1 MGNEVLKKRITNGQ
15 NVIVVERNRYIHDLD
30 KKLEKKRIMYLSVI
44 NGGLVVRKPVLPEE
58 KEFDYYIDC
67 LDTNGIYI
75 KKDNLRLEDG
85 IEKFGYQSFA
95 RSKCLLKNVN
105 GMVIL
110 EDYSTNY
117 LCKYLTIRGHNLKG
131 IQTDKANINRGM
143 FEEVVIERTEKDT
156 IKSELK
162 ISSNEFVINGIV
174 VKHIKNI
181 DILTSNNEMV
191 LIDVK
196 NVIRSITSKFI
207 TIGDNETDKEVN
219 ICGIS
224 AERISLYQLL
234 YSDVNIG
241 LLLERGS
248 DKRVIINE
256 GEIKNDN
263 DYSCV
268 KYRYLNIAKIEA
280 KQVEIKGI
288 PNIEIGEFCGT
299 KLDITVN
306 ISESQWEENIASR
319 TLSKLNMTK
328 DRNGYLGILKC
339 SHIWIKTGNNKD
351 KNDNNLYRQ
360 DIWITIN
367 CEKDKFENT
376 AFWYMMN
383 GESYERKHKNQIR
396 AYKQAIKK
404 YVRVEQGKGTLAM
417 VHITIKEKG
426 GRVTKF
432 AI

>member
-248 DKRVIINE
+248 GKRVIINE

-351 KNDNNLYRQ
+351 KNNNNLYRQ

-376 AFWYMMN
+376 TFWYMMN
-383 GESYERKHKNQIR
+383 SESYERKHKNQIR

-404 YVRVEQGKGTLAM
+404 YVKVEQGKGTLAM

-426 GRVTKF
+426 GKVTKF